1 MDNESA
7 MPPPLGV
14 RLLRRQGRGSGHERC
29 RPKSNRPQ
37 AGVNGPVPHRA
48 ISTEL
53 VRLETPAVIYELFT
67 EEIAC
72 RVQGR
77 RFLWEFF
84 D

>member
-37 AGVNGPVPHRA
+37 AGVNGPVPRSFMNCSRKKLRA
-48 ISTEL
+48 E
-53 VRLETPAVIYELFT
+53 
-67 EEIAC
+67 C
-72 RVQGR
+72 RDGDSCGSFSIDAPGV
-77 RFLWEFF
+77 
-84 D
+84 